1 MEKKKM
7 KAIKERLDNR
17 ISRLH
22 FNILSRLL
30 AIRHSH
36 KNTERRKE
44 MLFGGVKRSSV
55 GNGELTLNQGAGK
68 VRIIHSV
75 GCKAAVLDRS
85 PNKVKKIPDQKNK

>member
-22 FNILSRLL
+22 FHILSRLL

-55 GNGELTLNQGAGK
+55 GNGELNQGAGK
-68 VRIIHSV
+68 VRIVHSV